1 MRRLTIL
8 FAIFVTLTILAIPA
22 VSACQ
27 DNCGCRNTI
36 QVIPVGSQKTGDP
49 IVTGNPANLEIF
61 HTGKGPITNVWLLI
75 VINKPT
81 YDALKNITVDGGLF
95 LKKSDFRPAD
105 TQKIPP
111 KNPMDDYPGSLCQYN
126 VAAIKEK
133 MNEKGKTVYYAVKF
147 FTDKITTSPKKFT
160 LRVNLESSAD
170 LKALVLALGRYDSK
184 VTCKCSVKC
193 VEPFNA
199 CSSFSKSTFVVPE
212 ASTLALTLA
221 PLSAVAGFYFVRR
234 KKKL

>member
-8 FAIFVTLTILAIPA
+8 FAVFLTLSILAIPA
-22 VSACQ
+22 VSAYQ
-27 DNCGCRNTI
+27 DCSGCRSTI
-36 QVIPVGSQKTGDP
+36 QVVPVGSQKTGDP

-61 HTGKGPITNVWLLI
+61 HTGNGPITNVWLLI

-81 YDALKNITVDGGLF
+81 YDALKDITIDGELF
-95 LKKSDFRPAD
+95 LEKEDFKLVN

-111 KNPMDDYPGSLCQYN
+111 TTPKGDYPGSLCQYN
-126 VAAIKEK
+126 VAAIKDK
-133 MNEKGKTVYYAVKF
+133 MGEKGKPVYYAVKF
-147 FTDKITTSPKKFT
+147 FTDEITKSPKEFT

-193 VEPFNA
+193 VGPFNA